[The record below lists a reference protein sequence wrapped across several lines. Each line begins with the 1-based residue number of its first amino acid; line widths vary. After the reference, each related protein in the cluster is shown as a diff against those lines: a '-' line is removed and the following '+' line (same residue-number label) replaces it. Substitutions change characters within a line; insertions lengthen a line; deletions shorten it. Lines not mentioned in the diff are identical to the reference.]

1 MIAMEDL
8 DPKQL
13 LTLIKA
19 RKPIYDLNDAQY
31 KNRPVVEQL
40 WMEIAVKMNSDVIDC
55 KRKWSYLRKSY
66 ARYLRTE
73 RSADSCDGEKKKK
86 WYMADAMSFL
96 RNHIQVPR
104 SGSHSVYTDDES
116 QSSPSNLNAS
126 GDGNSPVP
134 SKRSRTTPTEIGE
147 EQLIKKK
154 EEPNIEHQRKRE
166 SKNRALLTDTTEEPI
181 FEDIQTSRRKRK
193 SSKDYRTTQKNTENG
208 NALFFKS
215 LLADYENLSSRGQ
228 RTFRAYMLEKM
239 NELQEEEE
247 MQQEEEMPY

>member
-40 WMEIAVKMNSDVIDC
+40 WMEIAVKMNSDVIEC
-55 KRKWSYLRKSY
+55 KRKWACLRNSYV
-66 ARYLRTE
+66 RYLRTE
-73 RSADSCDGEKKKK
+73 KSADSYDGEKKKK
-86 WYMADAMSFL
+86 WYMANAMSFL
-96 RNHIQVPR
+96 RQHIRMPR
-104 SGSHSVYTDDES
+104 SGFRTVYTDDES
-116 QSSPSNLNAS
+116 QSSPSDS
-126 GDGNSPVP
+126 SSDGDSPVP
-134 SKRSRTTPTEIGE
+134 SKIRRFTPTEKE
-147 EQLIKKK
+147 EEPLIIKN
-154 EEPNIEHQRKRE
+154 EEPNIEQRE
-166 SKNRALLTDTTEEPI
+166 LKNRALLTETTEEPI
-181 FEDIQTSRRKRK
+181 FEDIQRNRKRRV
-193 SSKDYRTTQKNTENG
+193 SRYNRTIKKAQENG

-215 LLADYENLSSRGQ
+215 LLVDYENLSSRRR
-228 RTFRAYMLEKM
+228 RTFRVYMLEKM